1 MKDFWNNRYDEKAY
15 AYGLSPN
22 IFFKEQLGL
31 LPIGSILLPAE
42 GEGRNAIF
50 ALNEGSEVI
59 M

>member
-1 MKDFWNNRYDEKAY
+1 MKAFWNNRYDEEAY

-22 IFFKEQLGL
+22 IFFKEQLDL
-31 LPIGSILLPAE
+31 LPIGSILLPSE
-42 GEGRNAIF
+42 GLVRNDIF